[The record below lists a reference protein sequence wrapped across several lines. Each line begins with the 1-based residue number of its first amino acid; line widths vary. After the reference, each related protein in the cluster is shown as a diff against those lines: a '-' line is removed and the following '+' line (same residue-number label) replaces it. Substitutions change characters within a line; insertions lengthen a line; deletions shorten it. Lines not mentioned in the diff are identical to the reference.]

1 MAKTTIIAL
10 VSLLI
15 TAPLFA
21 NTIQDDWDKAL
32 LLYKNKSYK
41 EALSL
46 FSKILP
52 HWIENEN
59 WNKAS
64 LCIKIQGN
72 ILTKKTP
79 DFKLSENER
88 IDSIINL
95 ANHKLP
101 LFPKEVID
109 TSYQIAK
116 FRTYLGW
123 SYYQK
128 NQNSN
133 SIIAY
138 EKALKTFKQKN
149 KKGNSI
155 AYTYKKVA
163 GICTEQ
169 LNYKKA
175 ITYLRKALE
184 VDTSKNMYSTIYS
197 ILAGIDYYTLEDYNS
212 AFNNYSLGLAHC
224 KSAKESA
231 LLNLNIAELYY
242 LVNNDLDK
250 AFSHLDKAILY
261 YTNEKDSSYLSNAF
275 KEQAK
280 LHMYNKD
287 TANAEQSYLK
297 AVELIGGIFAGKKSR
312 ETAKLYNT
320 VAEFYK
326 NNGQLEK
333 ALKYFQAALI
343 QIYPNFNSKKIKDN
357 PAISE
362 AYIESWAMTT
372 PSNKAHALI
381 EFYQKN
387 KDIDLLKNAAHCFKL
402 SFEVTQK
409 IKTVYG
415 SENAIYNLN
424 DYKNSDVEAA
434 IGVNHLLYEL
444 EEKPKYQKA
453 IYQLMEQN
461 KASVL
466 REVIENK
473 AGLQMYI
480 DSTLINK
487 EQYLRQSIS
496 ELTLSIESEEDQ
508 ETIKD
513 LNIKL
518 TFKEEEHKNLL
529 DSLTEAYPLFGEMKK
544 NKKLSNIESIQ
555 SKLKT
560 NPKSSCVL
568 EYFMGDEF
576 IYIFKIEKHKTKSYK
591 LPYSK
596 DLKASLKNF
605 LDYFNNG
612 GIAITNNYQ
621 IYNTG
626 AFKLYDVLFK
636 PFVSEDVQQI
646 FVIPDGILNY
656 LPFDCLITDN
666 QYDGMDRGTP
676 FLIKKHQISYAPSI
690 SLLNRKKE
698 ELAFNSVLAMAPIFQ
713 NKERRQPTLSYSSEE
728 IDQIKKHLSETQ
740 LFKNEKA
747 SWKTFKENSQ
757 NKHILHLA
765 THASM
770 DTTLNIPKLEFIDQS
785 IFLPQLYPINLDAN
799 LIVLSACKTNIGKI
813 ETGEGNMSL
822 ARAFS
827 YTGAKHLISSLWDA
841 NDHSTNQLFDSFY
854 QYLSQGSTPE
864 DALHLA
870 KLKYLE
876 NCKDVQASP
885 FYWAGFVCIHN
896 QWPVSPEKFSNW
908 VYGLVLLVLSGA
920 SFYFIRNGVL

>member
-10 VSLLI
+10 ISFLI
-15 TAPLFA
+15 TISLFA
-21 NTIQDDWDKAL
+21 NTNQEDWEEANQL
-32 LLYKNKSYK
+32 LKNKSYK
-41 EALSL
+41 KALPL
-46 FSKILP
+46 LAKTLP
-52 HWIENEN
+52 VWIENED

-64 LCIKIQGN
+64 RCLRMYGKALFKIEQ
-72 ILTKKTP
+72 
-79 DFKLSENER
+79 
-88 IDSIINL
+88 IDSIITL
-95 ANHKLP
+95 ANKQLP
-101 LFPKEVID
+101 LLPQKVRD
-109 TSYQIAK
+109 TSLQIAYFQK
-116 FRTYLGW
+116 DIGKTYTD
-123 SYYQK
+123 K
-128 NQNSN
+128 NQYSN
-133 SIIAY
+133 ALIAY
-138 EKALKTFKQKN
+138 EKALNIFKQKN
-149 KKGNSI
+149 TKNNTVTYIYKSI
-155 AYTYKKVA
+155 AQISTQ
-163 GICTEQ
+163 Q

-175 ITYLRKALE
+175 NTYLQRALE
-184 VDTSKNMYSTIYS
+184 VDTSKVYHAST
-197 ILAGIDYYTLEDYNS
+197 YN
-212 AFNNYSLGLAHC
+212 AFLLNYLHLKDHSNAFKSYLLGLFHS
-224 KSAKESA
+224 KSDKYSA
-231 LLNLNIAELYY
+231 MLNSNGAELHYI
-242 LVNNDLDK
+242 VNRDIEK

-261 YTNEKDSSYLSNAF
+261 YTNKKDSSDLSETFAT
-275 KEQAK
+275 QAT
-280 LHMYNKD
+280 LHIYNKD
-287 TANAEQSYLK
+287 IANAEKSYLK
-297 AVELIGGIFAGKKSR
+297 AIELNGGLFKMEKSR
-312 ETAKLYNT
+312 SLAKLCNM
-320 VAEFYK
+320 VGEFYI
-326 NNGQLEK
+326 NNNQPEK
-333 ALKYFQAALI
+333 ALQYFQAAMI

-357 PAISE
+357 PAISD

-381 EFYQKN
+381 ELYHKN

-409 IKTVYG
+409 IKAVYG
-415 SENAIYNLN
+415 SENAKYNLN
-424 DYKNSDVEAA
+424 DYKNDDLEAA
-434 IGVNHLLYEL
+434 IDVNHLLYQL
-444 EEKPKYQKA
+444 EEKPKYQKV

-513 LNIKL
+513 LNTKL

-529 DSLTEAYPLFGEMKK
+529 DSLTKAYPLFGEMKK
-544 NKKLSNIESIQ
+544 NNKLSKIESIQ

-576 IYIFKIEKHKTKSYK
+576 IYIFKIEKHEIKGYK

-596 DLKASLKNF
+596 NLETSLIAF
-605 LDYFNNG
+605 LDYFNDHG
-612 GIAITNNYQ
+612 RKITDDNQAYCKDAYEL
-621 IYNTG
+621 YN
-626 AFKLYDVLFK
+626 LLFK
-636 PFVSEDVQQI
+636 PFVSEDVQQVFI
-646 FVIPDGILNY
+646 IPDGILNH

-690 SLLNRKKE
+690 ALLDRKKE
-698 ELAFNSVLAMAPIFQ
+698 EQAFNSVLAMAPIFQ
-713 NKERRQPTLSYSSEE
+713 NKERKQPTLSYSSEE

-740 LFKNEKA
+740 LFKSEKA
-747 SWKTFKENSQ
+747 SWETFKENSQ

-765 THASM
+765 THASIDK
-770 DTTLNIPKLEFIDQS
+770 DTKVPKLEFIDQS

-799 LIVLSACKTNIGKI
+799 LIVLSACETNIGKI

-827 YTGAKHLISSLWDA
+827 YAGAKHLISSLWDA
-841 NDHSTNQLFDSFY
+841 NDHSTNLLFDSFY
-854 QYLSQGSTPE
+854 QYIKDGETPE
-864 DALHLA
+864 YALHLA

-876 NCKDVQASP
+876 NCKDTQASP

-896 QWPVSPEKFSNW
+896 QWPISPEKFNNW
-908 VYGLVLLVLSGA
+908 IYGLVLLVLSGA